1 MEKDCH
7 NGARQQAKSIIE
19 LLGQRTVNEQR
30 VELERTLFEIASD
43 RARTGA
49 PLEEEADKRQGRS
62 WSNESF
68 DCRVLVTLYMLLLFR

>member
-7 NGARQQAKSIIE
+7 NGARQQAKSMIE
-19 LLGQRTVNEQR
+19 LLALRKANDQR

-49 PLEEEADKRQGRS
+49 PLEEEAEKRQGAWTCWR
-62 WSNESF
+62 
-68 DCRVLVTLYMLLLFR
+68 